1 MTAVLRRK
9 LYAKRRVFFI
19 FAHSNKVDY
28 IHLGCFIENYQIDIL
43 GMKRGFLLRTG
54 LVLLSA
60 WMAVGTAAFAQ
71 ETHQVLK
78 VTLDDAIKVALSD
91 NPTIKVA
98 EQQIEI
104 KKVSKDEAWQALLPS
119 VDFNGTVQYTVLA
132 AVMKLNGMEFK
143 MGQDNTSTWNGQF
156 QISLPVFAPTVYA
169 TMNLT
174 KTDLDNAVEQSR
186 SSKLDLVNQVTKAYY
201 QVILAQDSYDVL
213 CRSYEQAEK
222 NYNVVKSLYE
232 LGGTSEYDKISA
244 EVQLRSLNPSV
255 IQTRNAVTM
264 AKLQLM
270 VLMGVDPETEIEIE
284 GSLEDYENQLYNEA
298 LGAGG
303 YSLANNTNMR
313 QLKLSEKM
321 LNQNLHM
328 QKMNFLPTLALSGT
342 YAFQSLYNDNWNVF
356 DYTWAKS
363 SSLVLSFSVPIFRM
377 SNFTKL
383 RSTKLQISQLSEN
396 MDYTE
401 KQLNMQVRSY
411 VDNMKANA
419 EQVASN
425 REAIEQA
432 EKGRE
437 IASKR
442 YEIGKGTILE
452 LNNSEVSLTQA
463 KLTYSQSIYNYL
475 AAKADLDKVLGNEE
489 KIRGNK

>member
-1 MTAVLRRK
+1 
-9 LYAKRRVFFI
+9 
-19 FAHSNKVDY
+19 
-28 IHLGCFIENYQIDIL
+28 
-43 GMKRGFLLRTG
+43 MKRFLLVKTGFLI
-54 LVLLSA
+54 A
-60 WMAVGTAAFAQ
+60 AVMLCAVVRAQ
-71 ETHQVLK
+71 EAGTVVNL
-78 VTLDDAIKVALSD
+78 TLDDALKIALSE

-98 EQQIEI
+98 EQQIEV
-104 KKVSKDEAWQALLPS
+104 KKISKDEAWQALLPS
-119 VDFNGTVQYTVLA
+119 VDFSGTIQYTVLA
-132 AVMKLNGMEFK
+132 AEMKLNMGGQVNSFK

-156 QISLPVFAPTVYA
+156 QVSLPLFAPTVYA

-174 KTDLDNAVEQSR
+174 KSDLDNAVEQSR

-213 CRSYEQAEK
+213 CKSLEQAEK
-222 NYNVVKSLYE
+222 NFNVVKSLYE

-244 EVQLRSLNPSV
+244 EVQLRSLNPTV
-255 IQTRNAVTM
+255 IQARNAVTL

-270 VLMGVDPETEIEIE
+270 VLMGIDPETEIVIE
-284 GSLEDYENQLYNEA
+284 GSLEDYEDRLYGEA
-298 LGAGG
+298 LTSGDF
-303 YSLANNTNMR
+303 SLANNTNMR
-313 QLKLSEKM
+313 QLKLNEVM
-321 LNQNLHM
+321 LNQSLKV
-328 QKMNFLPTLALSGT
+328 QKMNFMPTLALAGT
-342 YAFQSLYNDNWNVF
+342 YAFQSLYNKDWNIGQ
-356 DYTWAKS
+356 YEWAKS
-363 SSLVLSFSVPIFRM
+363 SSIVLSLSVPIFRM
-377 SNFTKL
+377 GNFTKI

-396 MDYTE
+396 IGYTE
-401 KQLNMQVRSY
+401 KQLNIQARSY

-475 AAKADLDKVLGNEE
+475 AAKADLDKVLGNEDNIPVSE
-489 KIRGNK
+489 N

>member
-1 MTAVLRRK
+1 M
-9 LYAKRRVFFI
+9 
-19 FAHSNKVDY
+19 
-28 IHLGCFIENYQIDIL
+28 
-43 GMKRGFLLRTG
+43 MKRGFLCKIG
-54 LVLLSA
+54 FPVV
-60 WMAVGTAAFAQ
+60 MAFITGTAVHAQ
-71 ETHQVLK
+71 DATVLNL
-78 VTLDDAIKVALSD
+78 TLDDALKIAVSE

-98 EQQIEI
+98 EQQIEV
-104 KKVSKDEAWQALLPS
+104 KKISKNEAWQALLPS
-119 VDFNGTVQYTVLA
+119 VDFSGTVQYTLLA
-132 AVMKLNGMEFK
+132 AVMKLSMPDPVTGETKTSSFK

-156 QISLPVFAPTVYA
+156 QVSLPLFAPTVYA

-174 KTDLDNAVEQSR
+174 KSDLENAVEQSR

-213 CRSYEQAEK
+213 CKSYEQAEK
-222 NYNVVKSLYE
+222 NFNVVNSLYE

-244 EVQLRSLNPSV
+244 EVQLRSLNPTV
-255 IQTRNAVTM
+255 IQARNAVTL

-270 VLMGVDPETEIEIE
+270 VLMGIDPETEIVIE
-284 GSLEDYENQLYNEA
+284 GSLEDYEDQLYEEA
-298 LGAGG
+298 LTAGDF
-303 YSLANNTNMR
+303 SLENNTNMR
-313 QLKLSEKM
+313 QLKINETM
-321 LNQNLHM
+321 LNQTLRV
-328 QKMNFLPTLALSGT
+328 QKMNFLPTLALSGS
-342 YAFQSLYNDNWNVF
+342 YAFQSLYNKDWNVGE
-356 DYTWAKS
+356 YEWAKS
-363 SSLVLSFSVPIFRM
+363 SSIVLSLSVPIFRM
-377 SNFTKL
+377 GNFTKL

-396 MDYTE
+396 IGYTE

-475 AAKADLDKVLGNEE
+475 AAKADLDKVLGNEDNIPATD
-489 KIRGNK
+489 K

>member
-1 MTAVLRRK
+1 M
-9 LYAKRRVFFI
+9 
-19 FAHSNKVDY
+19 
-28 IHLGCFIENYQIDIL
+28 
-43 GMKRGFLLRTG
+43 MKRGFLCKIG
-54 LVLLSA
+54 FPVI
-60 WMAVGTAAFAQ
+60 MAFITGTAGHAQ
-71 ETHQVLK
+71 DAGTVLNL
-78 VTLDDAIKVALSD
+78 TLDDALRIAVSE

-98 EQQIEI
+98 EQQLEV
-104 KKVSKDEAWQALLPS
+104 KKISKDEAWQSLMPS
-119 VDFNGTVQYTVLA
+119 VDFSGTVQYTVLA

-143 MGQDNTSTWNGQF
+143 MGQDNTSTWNGQI
-156 QISLPVFAPTVYA
+156 QVSLPIFAPTVYA

-174 KTDLDNAVEQSR
+174 KSDLYNAVEQSR
-186 SSKLDLVNQVTKAYY
+186 SSRLDLVNQVTKSYY

-213 CRSYEQAEK
+213 CKSYEQAEK
-222 NYNVVKSLYE
+222 NFNVVNSLYE

-244 EVQLRSLNPSV
+244 EVQLRSLNPTV
-255 IQTRNAVTM
+255 IQARNAVTL

-270 VLMGVDPETEIEIE
+270 VLMGIDPETEIVIE
-284 GSLEDYENQLYNEA
+284 GSLEDYEDQLYGEA
-298 LGAGG
+298 LQAGNF
-303 YSLANNTNMR
+303 SLADNTNMR
-313 QLKLSEKM
+313 QLRLNETM
-321 LNQNLHM
+321 LNQTLKV
-328 QKMNFLPTLALSGT
+328 QKMNFMPTLALAGT

-363 SSLVLSFSVPIFRM
+363 SSIVLSLSVPIFRM
-377 SNFTKL
+377 GNFTKI
-383 RSTKLQISQLSEN
+383 RSTKLQISQLNEN
-396 MDYTE
+396 ISYTE
-401 KQLNMQVRSY
+401 KQLNIQARSY

-475 AAKADLDKVLGNEE
+475 AAKADLDKVLGNEDN
-489 KIRGNK
+489 IPVSDN

>member
-1 MTAVLRRK
+1 M
-9 LYAKRRVFFI
+9 
-19 FAHSNKVDY
+19 
-28 IHLGCFIENYQIDIL
+28 
-43 GMKRGFLLRTG
+43 MKRGFLCKIG
-54 LVLLSA
+54 FPVI
-60 WMAVGTAAFAQ
+60 MAFITGTAGHAQ
-71 ETHQVLK
+71 DAGTVLNL
-78 VTLDDAIKVALSD
+78 TLDDALRIAVSE

-98 EQQIEI
+98 EQQIEV
-104 KKVSKDEAWQALLPS
+104 KKISKDEAWQSLMPS
-119 VDFNGTVQYTVLA
+119 VDFSGTVQYTVLA

-143 MGQDNTSTWNGQF
+143 MGQDNTSTWNGQI
-156 QISLPVFAPTVYA
+156 QVSLPIFAPTVYA

-174 KTDLDNAVEQSR
+174 KSDLYNAVEQSR
-186 SSKLDLVNQVTKAYY
+186 SSRLDLVNQVTKSYY

-213 CRSYEQAEK
+213 CKSYEQAEK
-222 NYNVVKSLYE
+222 NFNVVNSLYE

-244 EVQLRSLNPSV
+244 EVQLRSLNPTV
-255 IQTRNAVTM
+255 IQARNAVTL

-270 VLMGVDPETEIEIE
+270 VLMGIDPETEIVIE
-284 GSLEDYENQLYNEA
+284 GSLEDYEDQLYGEA
-298 LGAGG
+298 LQAGNF
-303 YSLANNTNMR
+303 SLADNTNMR
-313 QLKLSEKM
+313 QLRLNETM
-321 LNQNLHM
+321 LNQTLKV
-328 QKMNFLPTLALSGT
+328 QKMNFMPTLALAGT

-363 SSLVLSFSVPIFRM
+363 SSIVLSLSVPIFRM
-377 SNFTKL
+377 GNFTKI
-383 RSTKLQISQLSEN
+383 RSTKLQISQLNEN
-396 MDYTE
+396 ISYTE
-401 KQLNMQVRSY
+401 KQLNIQARSY

-475 AAKADLDKVLGNEE
+475 AAKADLDKVLGNEDN
-489 KIRGNK
+489 IPVSDN

>member
-1 MTAVLRRK
+1 
-9 LYAKRRVFFI
+9 
-19 FAHSNKVDY
+19 
-28 IHLGCFIENYQIDIL
+28 
-43 GMKRGFLLRTG
+43 MKRFLLVKTGFLI
-54 LVLLSA
+54 A
-60 WMAVGTAAFAQ
+60 AVMLCAVVRAQ
-71 ETHQVLK
+71 EAGTVVNL
-78 VTLDDAIKVALSD
+78 TLDDALKIALSE

-98 EQQIEI
+98 EQQIEV
-104 KKVSKDEAWQALLPS
+104 KKISKDEAWQALLPS
-119 VDFNGTVQYTVLA
+119 VDFSGTIQYTVLA
-132 AVMKLNGMEFK
+132 AVMKLNMGGQVNSFK

-156 QISLPVFAPTVYA
+156 QVSLPLFAPTVYA

-174 KTDLDNAVEQSR
+174 KSDLDNAVEQSR

-213 CRSYEQAEK
+213 CKSLEQAEK
-222 NYNVVKSLYE
+222 NFNVVKSLYE
-232 LGGTSEYDKISA
+232 LCGTSEYDKISA
-244 EVQLRSLNPSV
+244 EVQLRSLNPTV
-255 IQTRNAVTM
+255 IQARNAVTL

-270 VLMGVDPETEIEIE
+270 VLMGIDPETEIVIE
-284 GSLEDYENQLYNEA
+284 GSLEDYEDRLYGEA
-298 LGAGG
+298 LTSGDF
-303 YSLANNTNMR
+303 SLANNTNMR
-313 QLKLSEKM
+313 QLKLNEVM
-321 LNQNLHM
+321 LNQSLKV
-328 QKMNFLPTLALSGT
+328 QKMNFMPTLALAGT
-342 YAFQSLYNDNWNVF
+342 YAFQSLYNKDWNIGQ
-356 DYTWAKS
+356 YEWAKS
-363 SSLVLSFSVPIFRM
+363 SSIVLSLSVPIFRM
-377 SNFTKL
+377 GNFTKI

-396 MDYTE
+396 IGYTE
-401 KQLNMQVRSY
+401 KQLNIQARSY

-475 AAKADLDKVLGNEE
+475 AAKADLDKVLGNEDNIPVSE
-489 KIRGNK
+489 N

>member
-1 MTAVLRRK
+1 
-9 LYAKRRVFFI
+9 
-19 FAHSNKVDY
+19 
-28 IHLGCFIENYQIDIL
+28 
-43 GMKRGFLLRTG
+43 MKRFLLVKTGFLI
-54 LVLLSA
+54 A
-60 WMAVGTAAFAQ
+60 AVMLCAVVRAQ
-71 ETHQVLK
+71 EAGTVVNL
-78 VTLDDAIKVALSD
+78 TLDDALKIALSE

-98 EQQIEI
+98 EQQIEV
-104 KKVSKDEAWQALLPS
+104 KKISKDEAWQALLPS
-119 VDFNGTVQYTVLA
+119 VDFSGTIQYTVLA
-132 AVMKLNGMEFK
+132 AVMKLNMGGQVNSFK

-156 QISLPVFAPTVYA
+156 QVSLPLFAPTVYA

-174 KTDLDNAVEQSR
+174 KSDLDNAVEQSR
-186 SSKLDLVNQVTKAYY
+186 SSKLDLVNQVTKVYY

-213 CRSYEQAEK
+213 CKSLEQAEK
-222 NYNVVKSLYE
+222 NFNVVKSLYE

-244 EVQLRSLNPSV
+244 EVQLRSLNPTV
-255 IQTRNAVTM
+255 IQARNAVTL

-270 VLMGVDPETEIEIE
+270 VLMGIDPETEIVIE
-284 GSLEDYENQLYNEA
+284 GSLEDYEDRLYGEA
-298 LGAGG
+298 LTSGDF
-303 YSLANNTNMR
+303 SLANNTNMR
-313 QLKLSEKM
+313 QLKLNEVM
-321 LNQNLHM
+321 LNQSLKV
-328 QKMNFLPTLALSGT
+328 QKMNFMPTLALAGT
-342 YAFQSLYNDNWNVF
+342 YAFQSLYNKDWNIGQ
-356 DYTWAKS
+356 YEWAKS
-363 SSLVLSFSVPIFRM
+363 SSIVLSLSVPIFRM
-377 SNFTKL
+377 GNFTKI

-396 MDYTE
+396 IGYTE
-401 KQLNMQVRSY
+401 KQLNIQARSY

-475 AAKADLDKVLGNEE
+475 AAKADLDKVLGNEDNIPVSE
-489 KIRGNK
+489 N

>member
-1 MTAVLRRK
+1 VEFSVFLHILTELDYNALMLNKEYNHIQVMRRGLLARLFAVLAMA
-9 LYAKRRVFFI
+9 LFPAGV
-19 FAHSNKVDY
+19 
-28 IHLGCFIENYQIDIL
+28 
-43 GMKRGFLLRTG
+43 
-54 LVLLSA
+54 VL
-60 WMAVGTAAFAQ
+60 AQ
-71 ETHQVLK
+71 ESAGGNELK
-78 VTLDDAIKVALSD
+78 ITLDDALKIALSE

-98 EQQIEI
+98 EQQIEVKRI
-104 KKVSKDEAWQALLPS
+104 SKDEAWQALLPS
-119 VDFNGTVQYTVLA
+119 ADFNGTVQYTVLA

-143 MGQDNTSTWNGQF
+143 MGQDNTSTWNGQI
-156 QISLPVFAPTVYA
+156 QVSLPIFAPTVYA
-169 TMNLT
+169 TMNMT
-174 KTDLDNAVEQSR
+174 KTDLANAYEQSR

-213 CRSYEQAEK
+213 CKSLEQAQK
-222 NYNVVKSLYE
+222 NFDVVKSLYE

-244 EVQLRSLNPSV
+244 EVQLRSLNPTV
-255 IQTRNAVTM
+255 IQARNAVSL

-270 VLMGVDPETEIEIE
+270 VLMGVDPETEIVVE
-284 GSLEDYENQLYNEA
+284 GSLEDYEDQLYGEA
-298 LGAGG
+298 LQAGN
-303 YSLANNTNMR
+303 YSLDNNTNMR
-313 QLKLSEKM
+313 QLKMNETM
-321 LNQNLHM
+321 LNQTLKV
-328 QKMNFLPTLALSGT
+328 QKMNFMPTLALAGT

-363 SSLVLSFSVPIFRM
+363 SSIVLSLSVPIFRM
-377 SNFTKL
+377 GNFTKI
-383 RSTKLQISQLSEN
+383 RSTKLQISQLSQN
-396 MDYTE
+396 IDYTE
-401 KQLNMQVRSY
+401 KQLGMQVRSY

-475 AAKADLDKVLGNEE
+475 AAKADLDKVLGNEDN
-489 KIRGNK
+489 IPASGN

>member
-1 MTAVLRRK
+1 
-9 LYAKRRVFFI
+9 
-19 FAHSNKVDY
+19 
-28 IHLGCFIENYQIDIL
+28 
-43 GMKRGFLLRTG
+43 MKRGILRKTG
-54 LVLLSA
+54 ILF
-60 WMAVGTAAFAQ
+60 AVAFVTGVAVNAQTAGTNA
-71 ETHQVLK
+71 VLK
-78 VTLDDAIKVALSD
+78 LTLDDALNIALSD

-98 EQQIEI
+98 EQQIEV
-104 KKVSKDEAWQALLPS
+104 KKISKDEAWQTLLPS
-119 VDFNGTVQYTVLA
+119 ADFSGTVQYTLLA
-132 AVMKLNGMEFK
+132 ALMKLNGMEFK
-143 MGQDNTSTWNGQF
+143 MGQDNTSTWNGQI
-156 QISLPVFAPTVYA
+156 QISMPIFAPTVYA
-169 TMNLT
+169 TMNMT
-174 KTDLDNAVEQSR
+174 KTDLINAIEQSR

-213 CRSYEQAEK
+213 CKSLEQAQK
-222 NYNVVKSLYE
+222 NFDVVKSLYE

-244 EVQLRSLNPSV
+244 EVQLRSLNPTV
-255 IQTRNAVTM
+255 IQARNAVSL

-270 VLMGVDPETEIEIE
+270 VLMGVAPETEIVVE
-284 GSLEDYENQLYNEA
+284 GSLEDYEDLLYGEA
-298 LGAGG
+298 LQAGG

-313 QLKLSEKM
+313 QLKLNETM
-321 LNQNLHM
+321 LNQTLHM
-328 QKMNFLPTLALSGT
+328 QKMNFLPTLSLAGT
-342 YAFQSLYNDNWNVF
+342 YSFQSLYNDNWNVF

-363 SSLVLSFSVPIFRM
+363 SSIVLSLSVPIFRIG
-377 SNFTKL
+377 NFTKL
-383 RSTKLQISQLSEN
+383 RSTRLQISQLNEN
-396 MDYTE
+396 IGYTE

-411 VDNMKANA
+411 VDNMKASA

-425 REAIEQA
+425 HEAIEQA

-489 KIRGNK
+489 KLQVKK